1 MPADS
6 TRTVD
11 TRTASSNS
19 ADNSAENRGAELRN
33 GTASDDRLRE
43 YLRRALAELQQSRRQ
58 LLDLENA
65 RHEPVAI
72 VGMACRLPGG
82 VVSAEG
88 LWDVVAG
95 GVD

>member
-6 TRTVD
+6 TRTAD

-19 ADNSAENRGAELRN
+19 ADNNSADNAAENRGAELRN

-58 LLDLENA
+58 VLDLENA

-88 LWDVVAG
+88 LWDV
-95 GVD
+95 